1 MKYLPPD
8 SSSHSP
14 FSCCTVQRASGWC
27 VAWSTVLPTAI
38 FLASVFLEAT
48 VHAQNPSRPAPKAA
62 SARSTTSAPKQG
74 VAAIKSFRIVQEEA
88 GQAVEILSTRPVVP
102 SIQSISAPDRV
113 VIDLPNA
120 RLETHSKRI
129 KVEANH
135 IAALRADQYQQN
147 PPVTRVVVD
156 LLGPRS
162 YTWEAAGNRLVVHLG
177 KSSDSP
183 KSPVEAPSVASV
195 TRTPPP
201 VVTAVRAD
209 GPLAISASDGSRGSS
224 FTAGADRTVLR
235 LSSGGEVHVCPGT
248 TVGVTPSRNQHN
260 LLISMSD
267 GALET
272 HLVLDGSADS
282 VITPD
287 FRILFSGPGEFH
299 YAVKSDNQGNTCVR
313 ALPGNANPA
322 IVYELLGDRTYQVN
336 ANDHIV
342 FHSGRLDRVDTAAT
356 AECGCAASHDAP
368 LRASSELPEQ
378 TQNDGRPSTL
388 KDRSPSETA
397 SLENSQAP
405 MGKPT
410 ENSPD
415 SSAVKEVKVQIDAPL
430 VFHATGPPPKAAV
443 EEVGVQIYSDPSVTV
458 PVSAAPD
465 SSGNGSQPRGGAGSA
480 AKAPKKGFF
489 RRVGGAFASIFR

>member
-1 MKYLPPD
+1 VKYLPTD
-8 SSSHSP
+8 SSSHRP
-14 FSCCTVQRASGWC
+14 TSCCKFRR
-27 VAWSTVLPTAI
+27 VAWSTVLPASTLLGSI
-38 FLASVFLEAT
+38 FLASVVLDSN
-48 VHAQNPSRPAPKAA
+48 VHAQNPPPKARN
-62 SARSTTSAPKQG
+62 ARSTNSAPKQG
-74 VAAIKSFRIVQEEA
+74 VAAIKSFRIVEEEG

-129 KVEANH
+129 KVNANH

-156 LLGPRS
+156 LLGPRA
-162 YTWEAAGNRLVVHLG
+162 YTWDSSGNRVVVHLG
-177 KSSDSP
+177 KNLDSP
-183 KSPVEAPSVASV
+183 KSPVEAPSIASV
-195 TRTPPP
+195 TRAPPP

-235 LSSGGEVHVCPGT
+235 LSTGGEIHVCPGT

-272 HLVLDGSADS
+272 HLVLDASADS

-299 YAVKSDNQGNTCVR
+299 YAVNTDNQGNTCVR

-322 IVYELLGDRTYQVN
+322 TVYELLGDRTYQVN
-336 ANDHIV
+336 ASDHIV
-342 FHSGRLDRVDTAAT
+342 FGSGRLDRVDTAAT
-356 AECGCAASHDAP
+356 TECGCAAQHDTP
-368 LRASSELPEQ
+368 LRASRELLEQ
-378 TQNDGRPSTL
+378 THQDGTLSTL
-388 KDRSPSETA
+388 KDRPPSETA

-405 MGKPT
+405 MGKAT
-410 ENSPD
+410 ETSSDTSP
-415 SSAVKEVKVQIDAPL
+415 VKEVKVQLDAPL
-430 VFHATGPPPKAAV
+430 VFHATGPPPKAAAQ
-443 EEVGVQIYSDPSVTV
+443 EVGVQIYSDSSVTV
-458 PVSAAPD
+458 PASSATDSAGNAP
-465 SSGNGSQPRGGAGSA
+465 QPQAGTASI

>member
-1 MKYLPPD
+1 MKYLPTD
-8 SSSHSP
+8 SSSHRP
-14 FSCCTVQRASGWC
+14 TSCCKFRRDSWKRAARS
-27 VAWSTVLPTAI
+27 VVFFAAI
-38 FLASVFLEAT
+38 VASVSLGPT
-48 VHAQNPSRPAPKAA
+48 VHAQTPPKPAPKAA
-62 SARSTTSAPKQG
+62 SARSTNSAPKQG
-74 VAAIKSFRIVQEEA
+74 IAAIKSFRIVQEEA
-88 GQAVEILSTRPVVP
+88 GQAVEILSTRPIVP

-120 RLETHSKRI
+120 RLDSHSKRI
-129 KVEANH
+129 KVDANH
-135 IAALRADQYQQN
+135 IAAVRADQYQQN

-162 YTWEAAGNRLVVHLG
+162 YTWEASGNRLVVHLG
-177 KSSDSP
+177 RSLDSP
-183 KSPVEAPSVASV
+183 KSPVEAPSVATV
-195 TRTPPP
+195 TRTPQP

-260 LLISMSD
+260 LLISMSN

-272 HLVLDGSADS
+272 HLVLDASADS

-299 YAVKSDNQGNTCVR
+299 YAVNSDNQGNTCVR
-313 ALPGNANPA
+313 TLPGNANPA
-322 IVYELLGDRTYQVN
+322 TVYELLGDRTYQVN
-336 ANDHIV
+336 ANSHVV
-342 FHSGRLDRVDTAAT
+342 FRSGRLDRVDTVAA
-356 AECGCAASHDAP
+356 AECGCPGQHDAP

-378 TQNDGRPSTL
+378 TQKDGTPSTAR
-388 KDRSPSETA
+388 DRSPSETA
-397 SLENSQAP
+397 SL
-405 MGKPT
+405 
-410 ENSPD
+410 D
-415 SSAVKEVKVQIDAPL
+415 SSAIPIGKPAENSSDTSPVKEVKVQLDAPL

-458 PVSAAPD
+458 PASSAPD
-465 SSGNGSQPRGGAGSA
+465 SSSNGNQARGGAASP

-489 RRVGGAFASIFR
+489 RRVGGAVASIFR